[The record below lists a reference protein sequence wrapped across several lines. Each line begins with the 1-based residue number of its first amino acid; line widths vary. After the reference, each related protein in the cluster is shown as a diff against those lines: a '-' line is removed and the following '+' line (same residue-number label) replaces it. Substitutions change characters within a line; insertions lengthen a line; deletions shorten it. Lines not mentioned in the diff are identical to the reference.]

1 MFDDIIRPKKVK
13 VWGQKTLEKTQELQR
28 HIWKTIKVAGY
39 SRGVVVAK
47 SHKDKNP
54 KKKG

>member
-1 MFDDIIRPKKVK
+1 MFDDIIKPKKVK
-13 VWGQKTLEKTQELQR
+13 VWGQKTLEKKQE
-28 HIWKTIKVAGY
+28 KTIKVWNFPRIAGY

-47 SHKDKNP
+47 SHRDKNP